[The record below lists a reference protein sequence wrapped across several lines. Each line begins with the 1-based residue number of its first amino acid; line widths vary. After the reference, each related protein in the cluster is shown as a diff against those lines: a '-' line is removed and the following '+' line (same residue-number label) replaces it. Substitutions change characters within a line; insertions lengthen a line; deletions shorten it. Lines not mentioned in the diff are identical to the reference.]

1 MHEVI
6 QQLVAVEAEAKRI
19 VHAAQ
24 TEADRILADAQ
35 RQAQELVARGR
46 EETRVAAEQLVAAA
60 ITEAERNKQARLVQ
74 AGKEIE
80 AQVRLDDKTKEQ
92 IIAEIV
98 RCVTCGH

>member
-19 VHAAQ
+19 VQAGQ

-35 RQAQELVARGR
+35 RQAQELVACGR

-60 ITEAERNKQARLVQ
+60 IAEAERNKQARLAHV
-74 AGKEIE
+74 GKEIE
-80 AQVRLDDKTKEQ
+80 TQVCLDDKTREQ

>member
-1 MHEVI
+1 LREVI

-19 VHAAQ
+19 VQAAQ
-24 TEADRILADAQ
+24 TEADRVLGDAQ

-46 EETRVAAEQLVAAA
+46 EETRGASEQLVATA
-60 ITEAERNKQARLVQ
+60 IAEAERNKQAHLAQ

-80 AQVRLDDKTKEQ
+80 TQVCLDDKTKEQ
-92 IIAEIV
+92 IVAEIV